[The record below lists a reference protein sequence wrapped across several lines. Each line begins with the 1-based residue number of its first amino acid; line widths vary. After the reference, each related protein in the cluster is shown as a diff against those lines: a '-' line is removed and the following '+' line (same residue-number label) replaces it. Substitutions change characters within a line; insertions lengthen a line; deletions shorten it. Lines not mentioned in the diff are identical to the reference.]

1 MTAAQVEP
9 CENRGRGRENESSD
23 CRFLQVS
30 DDKGKHEK
38 TGPSVKDW
46 PGQIRLCSA

>member
-9 CENRGRGRENESSD
+9 VRIAAAAVNESSD